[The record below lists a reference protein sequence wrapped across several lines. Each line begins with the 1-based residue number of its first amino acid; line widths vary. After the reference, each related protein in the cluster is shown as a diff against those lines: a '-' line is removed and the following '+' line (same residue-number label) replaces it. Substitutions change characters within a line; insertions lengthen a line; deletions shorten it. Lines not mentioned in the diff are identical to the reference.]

1 TERKQMEEKLNYL
14 ASRDPLTGLLNRVKF
29 QEELEEHI
37 ARARETG
44 THGALLFFDL
54 DNFKGIN
61 DTLGHQT
68 GDALLR
74 RVAGVLTSRLRE
86 RDRAARF
93 AGDEFALLLPD
104 TSSEEARRIGNQILA
119 MLRSQTFRFEERS
132 FRLQVSAGLAS
143 YPSEAETAEDLLI
156 NADVAMY
163 AAKQAGGGQVVAY
176 SDPGVGQ
183 GRRRV
188 AYRLFWEHNIRE
200 ALQEDGFVLYWQ
212 PLLDL
217 RE

>member
-29 QEELEEHI
+29 QEELEAEI
-37 ARARETG
+37 ARAKETG
-44 THGALLFFDL
+44 THGALLFFNV

-61 DTLGHQT
+61 DTLGYQA

-74 RVAGVLTSRLRE
+74 RVAGVLASRLRE
-86 RDRAARF
+86 CDRAARF
-93 AGDEFALLLPD
+93 AGDEFALLLPR
-104 TSSEEARRIGNQILA
+104 TSLEEARRIGNQMLA
-119 MLRSQTFRFEERS
+119 LLRNQPFRREG
-132 FRLQVSAGLAS
+132 RLIRLEVSAGLAC

-156 NADVAMY
+156 NADVAVY
-163 AAKQAGGGQVVAY
+163 AAKQAGGGQVASY

-188 AYRLFWEHNIRE
+188 AYRLVWEHNIRE
-200 ALQEDGFVLYWQ
+200 
-212 PLLDL
+212 
-217 RE
+217 